1 MGNITSYF
9 TSPSVP
15 RRCGGFHGSG
25 TRLSQHLQK
34 IGPHDAQ
41 ELLYQLLKGDPTAR
55 AKFILLSDG
64 KPHDGDSDLTL
75 TLADI
80 NDLYEECESSICIM
94 EADDVLLGAL
104 VDAMVINSEEP
115 GGRKLEQSVADLVW
129 MAYTMSHGDSCFIGS
144 RRHALPPRYLQ
155 EKFVNAI
162 QDLDDFAKRT
172 GYSYQIGNGFFL
184 KEVCIRERMYCRVRH
199 IADYSITNQY
209 TDCFDGFRY
218 ADEKEDDEEGNSE
231 EGDDEEK
238 MDDDGDSDHD
248 YY

>member
-15 RRCGGFHGSG
+15 RRCGGFYGSG

-75 TLADI
+75 TTADI
-80 NDLYEECESSICIM
+80 NDLYEECESLICIM
-94 EADDVLLGAL
+94 ETDDVLLGAV
-104 VDAMVINSEEP
+104 VDAMVINSKEP

-129 MAYTMSHGDSCFIGS
+129 MAYTMNHGDSCFIGS
-144 RRHALPPRYLQ
+144 RRHAPPPRYLQ

-172 GYSYQIGNGFFL
+172 GYSYQIGNEFFL
-184 KEVCIRERMYCRVRH
+184 KEVCIREKMYCRVSH
-199 IADYSITNQY
+199 IAHYSTQHQY
-209 TDCFDGFRY
+209 TGGLDGFDF
-218 ADEKEDDEEGNSE
+218 ADEKEDGEEGNSE

-238 MDDDGDSDHD
+238 IDDDGDFYDDD
-248 YY
+248 Y